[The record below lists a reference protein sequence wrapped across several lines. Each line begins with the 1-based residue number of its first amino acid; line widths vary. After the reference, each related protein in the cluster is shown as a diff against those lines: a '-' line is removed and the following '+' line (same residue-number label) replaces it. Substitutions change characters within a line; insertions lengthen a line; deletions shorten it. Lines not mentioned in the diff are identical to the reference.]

1 MKYTI
6 AAADYAKLAEPVKAE
21 YKEGEGGSYVLNLEG
36 HEDHFVPKGKK
47 DEAEKHRKRA
57 EDKVAELEAREAKL
71 IKDLEA
77 AAGNKT
83 EVEAI
88 RKQHQAEVEKI
99 KNEYAEK
106 EKAAKAETH
115 KAMIAAEATR
125 FAGEKFTVPSAIARL
140 YQDRLAVEEVDG
152 VPVIRVREPDG
163 KPSVKSLA
171 DLQTEFLA
179 NKEFAPIVK
188 ASSGSGGGAARSDS
202 KGGGAAQRIIP
213 KGEFE
218 AMSQEE
224 RHQALVVEKARV
236 SDQ

>member
-6 AAADYAKLAEPVKAE
+6 AAADYAKLTDPVKAE

-47 DEAEKHRKRA
+47 DEAEKHRKNA
-57 EDKVAELEAREAKL
+57 EAKVAELEAREAKL

-99 KNEYAEK
+99 KGEYAAK
-106 EKAAKAETH
+106 EKTAQDEAD
-115 KAMIAAEATR
+115 KAMISAEASK
-125 FAGEKFTVPSAIARL
+125 FAGEKFTVPSAISRL
-140 YQDRLAVEEVDG
+140 YQDRLSVERVDG
-152 VPVIRVREPDG
+152 VPVIRVKTPDG
-163 KPSVKSLA
+163 KASVQSLG
-171 DLQTEFLA
+171 DLQKEFLE

-188 ASSGSGGGAARSDS
+188 ASAGSGGGAAPNQG
-202 KGGGAAQRIIP
+202 KGGGAAKTATRTQ
-213 KGEFE
+213 FD
-218 AMSQEE
+218 AMSDPE
-224 RHQALVVEKARV
+224 RTAFSKEGGQLTEG
-236 SDQ
+236 